1 VATATPEGV
10 VSAINAANTGV
21 TALLVD
27 TGTQGA
33 NYRIMLT
40 GGEGSQAVF
49 SLSST
54 PDLGFGDSGN
64 TIRTA
69 EDAVINVNGLALT
82 RSTNEISDV
91 ISGATFVVSEASATA
106 VRLNVTNDQS
116 SLKTNLQSVVA
127 AYNSFNQL
135 LSDLTSSA
143 ADSDLSYGG
152 DLAREQSAVRY
163 IKQQVFDKLMAD
175 SSSKSGSIS
184 ALRDVGI
191 SVDRTGNLTM
201 TETTFDAAIANSYD
215 DVATMLSA
223 GTSNQ
228 SIYSTDAQ
236 GLAQDVATLIDGLNS
251 STGIVAT
258 RKDSAEDYS
267 DDYASELVI
276 LEARM
281 EKVYQRYLTQFAAMD
296 SMLEK
301 IDGTKNYLTGQLK
314 SLANMYNSD

>member
-1 VATATPEGV
+1 
-10 VSAINAANTGV
+10 
-21 TALLVD
+21 
-27 TGTQGA
+27 
-33 NYRIMLT
+33 
-40 GGEGSQAVF
+40 
-49 SLSST
+49 
-54 PDLGFGDSGN
+54 
-64 TIRTA
+64 
-69 EDAVINVNGLALT
+69 
-82 RSTNEISDV
+82 
-91 ISGATFVVSEASATA
+91 
-106 VRLNVTNDQS
+106 
-116 SLKTNLQSVVA
+116 
-127 AYNSFNQL
+127 
-135 LSDLTSSA
+135 
-143 ADSDLSYGG
+143 
-152 DLAREQSAVRY
+152 
-163 IKQQVFDKLMAD
+163 MAD

-184 ALRDVGI
+184 ALRDLGN

-201 TETTFDAAIANSYD
+201 TEATFDAAIANSYD

-228 SIYSTDAQ
+228 SLYSTDAQ